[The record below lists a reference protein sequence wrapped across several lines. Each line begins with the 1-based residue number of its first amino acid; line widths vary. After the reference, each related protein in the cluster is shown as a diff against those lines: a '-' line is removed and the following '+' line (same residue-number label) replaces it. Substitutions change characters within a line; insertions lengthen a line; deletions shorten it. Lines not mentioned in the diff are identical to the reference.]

1 MGSYGCIMVLNIIK
15 AIICTYINLKVPVFI
30 YVCLVIADP
39 HVALSCI
46 GVAVFMVGCYLNY
59 Q

>member
-1 MGSYGCIMVLNIIK
+1 MVLNIIK